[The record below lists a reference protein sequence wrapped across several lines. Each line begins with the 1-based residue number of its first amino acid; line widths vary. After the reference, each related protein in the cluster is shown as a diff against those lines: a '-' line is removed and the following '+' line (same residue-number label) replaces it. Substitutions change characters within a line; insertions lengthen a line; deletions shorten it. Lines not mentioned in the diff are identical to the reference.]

1 MGRVIDAVIAY
12 RVLKLLV
19 TPFNKTQAYKM
30 GIIDDKGKVLI
41 KSRDFM
47 KAFPN
52 STVRSNAKKAYTM
65 LIRFVFNLKKLLAKV
80 GIRGPLGTAAAA
92 AIAFFKEE
100 NGQNLEVEKTVYK
113 HLREKGFEFQVDEN
127 YGEPLRPGT
136 YRVNRDITDLEGDI
150 VININE
156 EVIFEGNTDTI
167 MGYDVFKYRN
177 VYLTTED
184 LYANA

>member
-1 MGRVIDAVIAY
+1 MGRVIDALVAY

-19 TPFNKTQAYKM
+19 TPFNRTPAFRM

-41 KSRDFM
+41 KSKDFQKSFSSQELP
-47 KAFPN
+47 KARE
-52 STVRSNAKKAYTM
+52 SYTL
-65 LIRFVFNLKKLLAKV
+65 LIRFVFNLKRLLSKV
-80 GIRGPLGTAAAA
+80 GVRGPIATSAAA

-100 NGQNLEVEKTVYK
+100 NGENLEVEKTVYK
-113 HLREKGFEFQVDEN
+113 HLRENGFEFEVNEN

-156 EVIFEGNTDTI
+156 EVIFEGSTDTI

>member
-1 MGRVIDAVIAY
+1 MGRVIDALIAY

-19 TPFNKTQAYKM
+19 TPFNRTKAFKL

-41 KSRDFM
+41 KSKDL
-47 KAFPN
+47 PN
-52 STVRSNAKKAYTM
+52 SGPKREAYTL

-80 GIRGPLGTAAAA
+80 GIRGPLGTSAAA
-92 AIAFFKEE
+92 AIAFFKED
-100 NGQNLEVEKTVYK
+100 NGYNPEIEKVVYK
-113 HLREKGFEFQVDEN
+113 HLKENGFEFKVDEN
-127 YGEPLRPGT
+127 YGDPLRPGT

-150 VININE
+150 VINIDE